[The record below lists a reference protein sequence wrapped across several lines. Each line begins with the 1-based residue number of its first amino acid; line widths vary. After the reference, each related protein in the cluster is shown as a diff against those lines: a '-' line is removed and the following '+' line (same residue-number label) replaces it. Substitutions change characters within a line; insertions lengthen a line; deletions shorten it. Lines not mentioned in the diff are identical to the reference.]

1 MSAMIDP
8 RVHAA
13 RQALAKGADAEAQR
27 LLAPMLQGVRPSPD
41 GLMLLAASL
50 RRTGDPSQ
58 AEQVMRKAEMLAPG
72 DPRIPFEIAAFL
84 VEQERFAEA
93 LTRLDRL
100 AQSHAGDP
108 AIRQMRAAVLVHLNR
123 FEEGLAAA
131 QTLPQSPARA
141 DVEARALLALGRRK
155 DAAERL
161 AALPRLHAFKLVGGQ
176 PSGSLPLKESV
187 LQDWLGGRIARA

>member
-1 MSAMIDP
+1 MIDP
-8 RVHAA
+8 RIHAA
-13 RQALAKGADAEAQR
+13 RQALAKGADAEVLR
-27 LLAPMLQGVRPSPD
+27 LLTPMLQGVRPSSD

-50 RRTGDPSQ
+50 RRTGDQ
-58 AEQVMRKAEMLAPG
+58 ATAEHAMRKAEMLAPG
-72 DPRIPFEIAAFL
+72 DPRIGFEITALL

-100 AQSHAGDP
+100 AQSHGREP

-131 QTLPQSPARA
+131 ESLPQSTARA

-155 DAAERL
+155 DAAQRL
-161 AALPRLHAFKLVGGQ
+161 ASLPRLHAFKLVGGQ
-176 PSGSLPLKESV
+176 PSGSLPLKESD